1 MKLKFIKD
9 FLCANG
15 GSLKGVLFSA
25 GLICE
30 SGKDID
36 LQYAMIAINNGYAIK
51 IEEEKPIIE
60 HVKKVEY
67 ETKVIVPAENKKKA
81 VKKKVVRKRKK

>member
-9 FLCANG
+9 FLCASG
-15 GSLKGVLFSA
+15 GNIQGILFES

-51 IEEEKPIIE
+51 IEEEPI
-60 HVKKVEY
+60 KKVEY
-67 ETKVIVPAENKKKA
+67 ETKVIKPVENKKKS